1 MTTIYL
7 SDVLKSYSEFVNYG
21 NYEDTNTDND

>member
-7 SDVLKSYSEFVNYG
+7 SNVLESYSEFVNYG